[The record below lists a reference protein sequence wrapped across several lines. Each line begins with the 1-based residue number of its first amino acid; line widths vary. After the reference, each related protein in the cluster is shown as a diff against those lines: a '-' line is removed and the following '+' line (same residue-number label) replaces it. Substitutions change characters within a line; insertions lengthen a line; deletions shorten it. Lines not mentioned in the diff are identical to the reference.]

1 MPSMKIQSW
10 GARRTYSNAYLNNE
24 YDGDYIGEEIIRE
37 MLNIMSF
44 DSIQNFNNIV
54 GGFNEG
60 HIPPLIEN
68 KIKNLFNI
76 QAFPKESMT
85 WGNNGLIES
94 IEIPEGIDESFN
106 EPIIIE
112 NPFVI
117 CKNIIE
123 PKIEIYSMRFELEPY
138 PTININA
145 AVSCEYICEARN
157 NNLNE
162 ICSIL
167 VKDDISKENL
177 SLDELLVIKN
187 YLIEQKVNPNL
198 VENNEFFLPELSFQ
212 IKGVIE
218 NIGITTKEFLIDNDS
233 IFFFPE
239 GEEKLSFGAY

>member
-1 MPSMKIQSW
+1 
-10 GARRTYSNAYLNNE
+10 
-24 YDGDYIGEEIIRE
+24 
-37 MLNIMSF
+37 
-44 DSIQNFNNIV
+44 
-54 GGFNEG
+54 
-60 HIPPLIEN
+60 
-68 KIKNLFNI
+68 
-76 QAFPKESMT
+76 
-85 WGNNGLIES
+85 
-94 IEIPEGIDESFN
+94 
-106 EPIIIE
+106 
-112 NPFVI
+112 
-117 CKNIIE
+117 
-123 PKIEIYSMRFELEPY
+123 MRFELEPY